1 MNFLKERLSQLGESL
16 RAADWKNILVLF
28 FFLTGCILSWAWV
41 DAELRSSMAR
51 VEYAEKIKNYAGKLE
66 EENKAVREMLLESQS
81 NPDVWGLKLISE
93 IIMPRVNF
101 SADGLPQGK
110 EKVACVTV
118 DKMLQSFGIT
128 LLNDENAAQLSPQQ
142 KAFILKLITAEMKY
156 FNRICKKYI

>member
-1 MNFLKERLSQLGESL
+1 MNFLKRRFESVL
-16 RAADWKNILVLF
+16 QTIKEADWKNILILLLF
-28 FFLTGCILSWAWV
+28 VAGCILSWAWV
-41 DAELRSSMAR
+41 DGEIRSSIAR

-66 EENKAVREMLLESQS
+66 EENNTVRELLLESQS
-81 NPDVWGLKLISE
+81 SPEVWGLKLISE
-93 IIMPRVNF
+93 IVMPRVNF

-110 EKVACVTV
+110 EEVVCTTV
-118 DKMLQSFGIT
+118 DKMLQGFGIT